1 MIGSDGLTVVDK
13 HKYPSVHCGIVQAA
27 LILLT
32 LDQHPSARR
41 YSVADAEILIKEAAS
56 PDRIGD
62 RQQGRGFHYYCAV
75 RPDGSRR
82 TLHPT
87 IGCFQNG
94 RNDPAP
100 SPLTMMNTEYRAA
113 LTLYRSGRHPAAMR
127 SLTRALHMLSDI
139 CCPPHTCGLT
149 YYSRYAMM
157 HKRYEG
163 RAAQLFWAER
173 VPGGDSHAIARSW
186 ASDCIGKAPYAKYHH
201 IISSNA
207 QIGSCQWKPG
217 RLTAICNRLAESGA
231 AELPAVLGEDEAAR
245 DASITRRLT
254 LSITQC
260 AALLAAFD
268 RDADDLSIPVWQEK
282 QAYWLCSA
290 SYPFAISKSPLF
302 LRFYEDGE
310 LSLSTADGRY
320 LAVTQMGRVI
330 LTKDTRGTV
339 TRFRFGREPML
350 TLYPDG
356 DVKRCVAWLRGQPH
370 ICRRISHLLGNL
382 YLSQI
387 ACLLTKNMPEDT
399 HFLFP

>member
-1 MIGSDGLTVVDK
+1 MAVVDK

-32 LDQHPSARR
+32 LDQHPAAKR
-41 YSVADAEILIKEAAS
+41 YSVTDAEVLIKEAAA

-75 RPDGSRR
+75 RPNGAKRE
-82 TLHPT
+82 LHPA
-87 IGCFQNG
+87 IGCYQNG

-100 SPLTMMNTEYRAA
+100 SPLTMMHSEYRAA
-113 LTLYRSGRHPAAMR
+113 LTLYRAGRHPAAMR
-127 SLTRALHMLSDI
+127 SLTRALHMLADI
-139 CCPPHTCGLT
+139 CCPPHTCTLT

-173 VPGGDSHAIARSW
+173 VRGGDSHAIARSW
-186 ASDCIGKAPYAKYHH
+186 ASECVGRVPYNKYVHLLQSSVQDDNGK
-201 IISSNA
+201 
-207 QIGSCQWKPG
+207 WKQG
-217 RLTAICNRLAESGA
+217 RLTLICNKLAESGA
-231 AELPAVLGEDEAAR
+231 EELPAVLGDDEAAR
-245 DASITRRLT
+245 DASIIRRLT
-254 LSITQC
+254 LSIIHC
-260 AALLAAFD
+260 AAMLAAFD
-268 RDADDLSIPVWQEK
+268 RDADDLRIPTWQEK

-290 SYPFAISKSPLF
+290 AYAFSISESPLF
-302 LRFYEDGE
+302 LRFYEDGD

-356 DVKRCVAWLRGQPH
+356 DVKRCVAWIRGQPH
-370 ICRRISHLLGNL
+370 VCKRISHLLGDL

-387 ACLLTKNMPEDT
+387 ACVLTKKKPENV